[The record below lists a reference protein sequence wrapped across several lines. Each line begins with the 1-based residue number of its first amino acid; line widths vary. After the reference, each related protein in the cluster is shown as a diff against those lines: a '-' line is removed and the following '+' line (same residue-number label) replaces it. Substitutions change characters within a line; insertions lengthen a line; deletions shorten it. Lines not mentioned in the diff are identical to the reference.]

1 MITRII
7 DHGCCI
13 HYPENND
20 EYHVLAQ
27 VLESMNMSIVDKTPY
42 NEIWRG
48 STARDIINGYLITPT
63 HTVNFGMMEEE

>member
-1 MITRII
+1 MKTKII
-7 DHGCCI
+7 NNNCAI

-27 VLESMNMSIVDKTPY
+27 VLESMNMRAVDITPY

-48 STARDIINGYLITPT
+48 TTSRDIIDGHLITPT
-63 HTVNFGMMEEE
+63 HTVDFGMMEE